1 MAVRHVL
8 SIAEVGAGE
17 LRRLV
22 DRSVEYASGSL
33 RGNEPLREHV
43 VGVYFRRT
51 STRTR
56 SSFTVGALKLGARV
70 ITYGPNDLQIN
81 TGETV
86 EDTARVLSGYC
97 DALVVR
103 TNDSDAEMR
112 AFADQD
118 EMAVVNAMSESEHPT
133 QALADL
139 STLQEHFGRLEGLHV
154 LYVGD
159 GNNSAASL
167 ALATAQVPGM
177 RLTVTTPEGYELSD
191 AVQSTVERLAA
202 EHGGAVEH
210 RHGTDDLPQVDAVYA
225 TRWMTMGGGKSDSG
239 WEQAFAPYSVTE
251 ELMARASK
259 DDGTTI
265 FMHDLPA
272 MRGQDVTDGVLDGP
286 QSVAFRQSRHKM
298 YSAMSVLE
306 WCLAEAAPR

>member
-1 MAVRHVL
+1 MAPRHVL
-8 SIAEVGAGE
+8 SIAEVGADQ
-17 LRRLV
+17 LRHLV
-22 DRSVEYASGSL
+22 DRSVRFASGEL
-33 RGNEPLREHV
+33 RGHEPLADHV

-56 SSFTVGALKLGARV
+56 SSFSVGALKLGARLV
-70 ITYGPNDLQIN
+70 TYGPNDLQLA
-81 TGETV
+81 TGESI
-86 EDTARVLSGYC
+86 EDTARVLAGYL

-112 AFADQD
+112 TLADQD

-139 STLQEHFGRLEGLHV
+139 STLQEQFGRLEGLHV

-177 RLTVTTPEGYELSD
+177 RLTVATPEGYEVEEKVRRRAEELS
-191 AVQSTVERLAA
+191 A
-202 EHGGAVEH
+202 EHGGIVEH
-210 RHGTDDLPQVDAVYA
+210 QVGTDDIPRVDAVYA
-225 TRWMTMGGGKSDSG
+225 TRWMTMGTGKSEDG
-239 WEQAFAPYSVTE
+239 WEETFAPYSVTA

-259 DDGTTI
+259 DDGSTI

-272 MRGQDVTDGVLDGP
+272 MRGQDVTDEVLDGP

-298 YSAMSVLE
+298 YSAMAVLE
-306 WCLAEAAPR
+306 WCLDGVEPR